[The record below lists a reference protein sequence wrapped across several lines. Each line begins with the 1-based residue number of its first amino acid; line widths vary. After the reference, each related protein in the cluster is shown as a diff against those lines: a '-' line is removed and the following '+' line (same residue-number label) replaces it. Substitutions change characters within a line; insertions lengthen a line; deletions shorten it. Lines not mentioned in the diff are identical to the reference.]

1 MLAQRGLN
9 DLVLHNDVP
18 VRVQQR
24 LAIAREEL
32 DKQLHGTT
40 GGGLQTQLKNW
51 MHAGGALMK

>member
-40 GGGLQTQLKNW
+40 SGGLQTLAKNLT
-51 MHAGGALMK
+51 HAAGALMK